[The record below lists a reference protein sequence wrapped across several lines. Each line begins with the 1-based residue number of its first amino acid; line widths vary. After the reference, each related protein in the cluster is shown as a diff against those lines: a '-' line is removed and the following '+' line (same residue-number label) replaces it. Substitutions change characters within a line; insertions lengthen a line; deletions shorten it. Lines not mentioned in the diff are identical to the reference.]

1 MKKKLLCI
9 LVCPLCKG
17 KLKYNKKKSELEC
30 EHDKLAF
37 PVRNGVPILLEMDAR
52 KLTPET

>member
-52 KLTPET
+52 KLTLEN